1 MKTYKILMRKNHLK
15 LREDNISKWIVMKYV
30 IQGLL
35 SKYSHS
41 INIGMLAYFTLLQY
55 PNLIHTHNYWSCMCP
70 VIEICSDKWCNT
82 LQVRNK
88 QMEVEVF
95 YELLH
100 NLRQEL
106 GFSNL
111 TSRSQQL
118 LMRDHSNWKSFVDQY
133 KDIPLKRQVWY
144 VVLSVKLILFL
155 YAHDH

>member
-1 MKTYKILMRKNHLK
+1 
-15 LREDNISKWIVMKYV
+15 
-30 IQGLL
+30 
-35 SKYSHS
+35 
-41 INIGMLAYFTLLQY
+41 
-55 PNLIHTHNYWSCMCP
+55 MCTM
-70 VIEICSDKWCNT
+70 IEICSDNWCNT

-133 KDIPLKRQVWY
+133 KDIPLKRQV
-144 VVLSVKLILFL
+144 
-155 YAHDH
+155 